1 MKIVAGTSGTPVE
14 QYDEFYR
21 EKVTNKTKVYG
32 YGYMLSSDQK
42 ERLATMVIDHYL
54 DYFPRVI

>member
-21 EKVTNKTKVYG
+21 EKVTNKTKVYV
-32 YGYMLSSDQK
+32 YVLSSDQK